1 MNKTLVELCENNNIY
16 NIKTYDEWFSKIYN
30 NKNLNSSPHIHTDKY
45 YVHAYM
51 PVYEMLFKD
60 YRDKNINFLE
70 IGVQNGGSL
79 ELFKTYFIN
88 GSLTGIDINNCP
100 PWLLKS
106 DRIKF
111 FKANAYSIEILNSF
125 QDESFDIIIDD
136 GPHDLNS
143 MLYVSK
149 FYVNKLKKDGLLII
163 EDIPNIDWISNILKN
178 IPPEFKYTHKVQDL
192 RTIKNR
198 FDDIMLVIKRL

>member
-1 MNKTLVELCENNNIY
+1 MLVELCENNNIY
-16 NIKTYDEWFSKIYN
+16 NIKTVEEWVSKIFYN
-30 NKNLNSSPHIHTDKY
+30 RELLSNPNIHTDKY
-45 YVHAYM
+45 YVHSYM

-60 YRDKNINFLE
+60 YREKNINFLE

-88 GSLTGIDINNCP
+88 GSLTGIDINDCP

-111 FKANAYSIEILNSF
+111 VKANAYSSQILNSF

-143 MLYVSK
+143 MLYVSN

-163 EDIPNIDWISNILKN
+163 EDIPNIDWISKMLQV
-178 IPPEFKYTHKVQDL
+178 IPPEFKYIHKVYDL
-192 RTIKNR
+192 RKIKNR
-198 FDDIMLVIKRL
+198 FDDIMLVIRRL